1 MMKRVFLDTNVVLDF
16 ILKRQEFADDAAI
29 IFDLSERKELKIEVS
44 SLSMNNINYI
54 LSKLQSKNV
63 ARQIIVKLLSLVDV
77 TDVTKSTIKKA
88 AMSDFIDFED
98 AIQNFAAEEAGI
110 RYIITRNLKDF
121 TKSSLIVQS
130 PQEFLSGFTLDS

>member
-130 PQEFLSGFTLDS
+130 PQEFLSGFPLDS